1 MCVLDVKA
9 VLDDDSDKKY
19 VDIEMQLT
27 DKKNTEKRMLYYWAK
42 AYEKQIHSSEQ
53 YKKLR
58 KTIGIF
64 ILNYILNKDEEDFLS
79 EYGILKKHANGREV
93 QLTNDLELYIIE
105 LPKLEEKLERGE
117 QIENKKLQT
126 WLKFIINPNEVEET
140 DMEENEELKKAAEEL
155 EYISEDEHER
165 FLAEQRME
173 FIRLEKDLKDAG
185 REEASKEIARKM
197 LAKNKPIEEIMEFT
211 ELTEEEIKKLK

>member
-1 MCVLDVKA
+1 M
-9 VLDDDSDKKY
+9 
-19 VDIEMQLT
+19 
-27 DKKNTEKRMLYYWAK
+27 
-42 AYEKQIHSSEQ
+42 
-53 YKKLR
+53 
-58 KTIGIF
+58 
-64 ILNYILNKDEEDFLS
+64 
-79 EYGILKKHANGREV
+79 
-93 QLTNDLELYIIE
+93 TNDLELYIIE

-140 DMEENEELKKAAEEL
+140 DMEENKELKKAAEEL

-185 REEASKEIARKM
+185 REEASREIAKNM
-197 LAKNKPIEEIMEFT
+197 LKKDMDIELIEEIT
-211 ELTEEEIKKLK
+211 GLTKEEIEKLK

>member
-1 MCVLDVKA
+1 M
-9 VLDDDSDKKY
+9 
-19 VDIEMQLT
+19 
-27 DKKNTEKRMLYYWAK
+27 
-42 AYEKQIHSSEQ
+42 
-53 YKKLR
+53 
-58 KTIGIF
+58 F
-64 ILNYILNKDEEDFLS
+64 ILNYILNKDEEDFFS
-79 EYGILKKHANGREV
+79 EYGILKKHANGRDV

-105 LPKLEEKLERGE
+105 LPKLEEKLGRGE

-140 DMEENEELKKAAEEL
+140 DMEENKELKKAAEEL

-185 REEASKEIARKM
+185 REEASREIAKNM
-197 LAKNKPIEEIMEFT
+197 LKKDMDIELIEEIT
-211 ELTEEEIKKLK
+211 GLTKEEIEKLK

>member
-1 MCVLDVKA
+1 M
-9 VLDDDSDKKY
+9 
-19 VDIEMQLT
+19 
-27 DKKNTEKRMLYYWAK
+27 
-42 AYEKQIHSSEQ
+42 
-53 YKKLR
+53 
-58 KTIGIF
+58 
-64 ILNYILNKDEEDFLS
+64 
-79 EYGILKKHANGREV
+79 KKHANGRDV

-105 LPKLEEKLERGE
+105 LPKLEEKLGRGE

-140 DMEENEELKKAAEEL
+140 DMEENKELKKAAEEL

-185 REEASKEIARKM
+185 REEASREIAKNM
-197 LAKNKPIEEIMEFT
+197 LKKDMDIELIEEIT
-211 ELTEEEIKKLK
+211 GLTKEEIEKLK